1 MCNRGDTVPVYVR
14 IPADLSHSGA
24 VRWKETQIDRCI
36 APLVRAL
43 QVEGIH
49 MRGSCCGHGKRRFR
63 WWPWKKADGYIDLQD
78 GRCLV
83 IKADGQDYMAGLK
96 VPGGCGGEKP

>member
-1 MCNRGDTVPVYVR
+1 MCKHGDTVTVYVNV
-14 IPADLSHSGA
+14 PADLSSTG
-24 VRWKETQIDRCI
+24 KEKRKYMAIDRCI
-36 APLVRAL
+36 APIVHAL
-43 QVEGIH
+43 QISSID

-83 IKADGQDYMAGLK
+83 IKANGQDHMAGLK
-96 VPGGCGGEKP
+96 SGYGGGRDG